1 MPRESRACA
10 LVHRLLAR
18 EGMTR
23 RAVLVSLVLTGC
35 VASPGV
41 GEPLDEDVHYIGVP
55 TDFASAVECL
65 VPSTAA
71 PGRLCSFALTLCHNG
86 RAALRIG
93 DVVMGGIYAM
103 DGTIARGTIEA
114 SDLALDLETLAE
126 PEGPIVRG
134 VRWEL
139 DAHRRSRTAIYDA
152 LGCD

>member
-1 MPRESRACA
+1 MNRM
-10 LVHRLLAR
+10 LL
-18 EGMTR
+18 
-23 RAVLVSLVLTGC
+23 LVSLVATGC

-55 TDFASAVECL
+55 TDFAAAVACVAPSARSPRPYCTV
-65 VPSTAA
+65 
-71 PGRLCSFALTLCHNG
+71 ALTLCHNG

-103 DGTIARGTIEA
+103 DGDVARGTIEA
-114 SDLALDLETLAE
+114 NVLALDLATLAE
-126 PEGPIVRG
+126 PEGPIVAG

-139 DAHRRSRTAIYDA
+139 DTERRSRTQVYDA